1 MASPLNAL
9 KSFLQNVAPGLIGTW
24 GTPAI
29 PADGDTPWTG
39 LNATLAAVNELVNL
53 TDGQLPIGKSAGAA
67 ITRPSAAPVLTA
79 GTSGTLVGGSGGA
92 GDYTV
97 GYTYVNTF
105 GETQLNTTPAT
116 IHFASG
122 STNKI
127 NVAALTV
134 PAGVTTVYWY
144 MSDTPGSSTL
154 RFVAYNSGGA
164 FSISAL
170 PVTGA
175 ATPPS
180 SNTTASNNH
189 VVKGTITGSNGVAV
203 TLLPGGVDVALAN
216 TGDIQTIGGV
226 VTVVGV
232 QGIDYDPT
240 APTAGQS
247 YAFDSTSGTMKPAS
261 GVVTSAATTTANG
274 IGEVSVNPVDPTHP
288 IFVGDNDPRMAGS
301 GTAFPGSPV
310 TGKLFVRTDL
320 KILYR
325 YNGTSWDA
333 LGSST
338 SISTGTSFPGSP
350 AAGDLFIR
358 TDLKTLNRYNG
369 STWDDIGFSNALA
382 SAHIFVGNGSGIA
395 TDVAVSGDAT
405 LSNTGA
411 LTVTKVNGITISGTP
426 STGQVPVATGTTA
439 ATWQTP
445 AGGGGGAPTGAAGG
459 DLSGTYPNPGV
470 AKIGGVAV
478 TGTAA
483 AGLGIVASSSS
494 AAAWGSINA
503 TQIQSIPMQSGTP
516 TDNTVWKY
524 NATANQWQW
533 QPESNNITLG
543 CRVENHVTTSV
554 PTSTLTKIS
563 FEQEVFDTLNYHSTS
578 TNPTRITVP
587 VGQAGYYLL
596 IANCSFSN
604 PGATSVTGVKQ
615 IAIKYNNTT
624 YIAEEQTASGD
635 AGIGVMLT
643 TSCIYYF
650 GNSDYAELEVWQ
662 ATGTTLN
669 AGTAGGNANLTMI
682 KVQGGGATITHG
694 TSNPG
699 SGYDGDLFINTS
711 TTPPALYYY
720 NLSTTSWVLTAA
732 ATQLPHGTAFPGS
745 PATNDQFVRD
755 DLNTLSRYNGSSWS
769 TIAGGGGGATD
780 VSVRVYNT
788 TDITIANSTSVAL
801 PFNSEHF
808 DTDGFHSTSSN
819 TTRLTV
825 PTGKAGKYMIIGN
838 FRFNSDGGGGSSRL
852 CMIVQTKASDSSTV
866 ELTRQDITPGG
877 ANPHLTTST
886 LAALSEGDYVELIA
900 RQNSGGSIDVAGNT
914 TMGGTSS
921 WTSPEFMM
929 YKVS

>member
-67 ITRPSAAPVLTA
+67 LSNPSVAPTLTA
-79 GTSGTLVGGSGGA
+79 GTGGTLVGGSGSA
-92 GDYTV
+92 GDYTL

-105 GETQLNTTPAT
+105 GETQLGTTAT

-127 NVAALTV
+127 NVAAITLPTGATSV
-134 PAGVTTVYWY
+134 NHY
-144 MSDTPGSSTL
+144 MSVTPGSGTL
-154 RFVAYNSGGA
+154 KFVASNSGGA
-164 FSISAL
+164 LSITAL
-170 PVTGA
+170 PVGGA
-175 ATPPS
+175 LAVPS
-180 SNTTASNNH
+180 SNTTASTAH
-189 VVKGTITGSNGVAV
+189 ATKGQITGSNGVVV
-203 TLLPGGVDVALAN
+203 TNGSGTIDVALGN

-240 APTAGQS
+240 APTNGQS

-261 GVVTSAATTTANG
+261 GTVTSAATTTANG
-274 IGEVSVNPVDPTHP
+274 IGRVSVGPVTPAAP
-288 IFVGDNDPRMAGS
+288 IFVGDNDSRMTNSRTPSGTAGGDLTGTYPNPTLGTTAVTAGSYTSANITVDAKGRLTAASNGTGGGS
-301 GTAFPGSPV
+301 GTV
-310 TGKLFVRTDL
+310 TSV
-320 KILYR
+320 
-325 YNGTSWDA
+325 
-333 LGSST
+333 
-338 SISTGTSFPGSP
+338 TGTSPIVSSGGTTPAISLADTAVTPGSYTSANITVDAKGRLTS
-350 AAGDLFIR
+350 AA
-358 TDLKTLNRYNG
+358 NG
-369 STWDDIGFSNALA
+369 SGGGSSSLA
-382 SAHIFVGNGSGIA
+382 NTHIFVGNGSGVA
-395 TDVAVSGDAT
+395 TDVAMTGGT
-405 LSNTGA
+405 TISNTGYV
-411 LTVTKVNGITISGTP
+411 TVTKV
-426 STGQVPVATGTTA
+426 Q
-439 ATWQTP
+439 
-445 AGGGGGAPTGAAGG
+445 
-459 DLSGTYPNPGV
+459 D
-470 AKIGGVAV
+470 
-478 TGTAA
+478 
-483 AGLGIVASSSS
+483 
-494 AAAWGSINA
+494 
-503 TQIQSIPMQSGTP
+503 IPMQSGTP

-643 TSCIYYF
+643 TSCVYYF

-669 AGTAGGNANLTMI
+669 AGTAGGFANLTMI

-694 TSNPG
+694 TSLPG

-838 FRFNSDGGGGSSRL
+838 FRFNADGGGGSSRL

-886 LAALSEGDYVELIA
+886 FAYLNDGDYVELIA
-900 RQNSGGSIDVAGNT
+900 RQNSGGNIDVAGNT

-921 WTSPEFMM
+921 WTSPEFTM